1 MKKTLNSLKKSEII
15 DVAKRIYYQYRLT
28 DIDFETAM
36 DDINSTIK
44 IEQLTEF
51 SQELAEYGIDELIIL
66 HFGKDSL

>member
-36 DDINSTIK
+36 DDINSTAK

>member
-36 DDINSTIK
+36 DDINSTRK

>member
-15 DVAKRIYYQYRLT
+15 DIAKLIYYQYRLT

-36 DDINSTIK
+36 DDINSTGK

>member
-15 DVAKRIYYQYRLT
+15 DIAKRIYYQYRLT

>member
-15 DVAKRIYYQYRLT
+15 DIAKRIYYQYRLT

-36 DDINSTIK
+36 DDINSTRK

>member
-15 DVAKRIYYQYRLT
+15 DIAKRIYYQYRLT

-36 DDINSTIK
+36 DDINSSRKT
-44 IEQLTEF
+44 EQLTEF